1 MLLTNTLYH
10 FSESKESETKESEA
24 ENSTSIVFVI
34 EVILI
39 KNIDIDYIN
48 IRNDINQY
56 DWTISCTYDK
66 KVTNFKY

>member
-1 MLLTNTLYH
+1 MWLTNIMCL
-10 FSESKESETKESEA
+10 FSVSKDSETKESES
-24 ENSTSIVFVI
+24 ENPTSIVFVI

-66 KVTNFKY
+66 KVINFKY